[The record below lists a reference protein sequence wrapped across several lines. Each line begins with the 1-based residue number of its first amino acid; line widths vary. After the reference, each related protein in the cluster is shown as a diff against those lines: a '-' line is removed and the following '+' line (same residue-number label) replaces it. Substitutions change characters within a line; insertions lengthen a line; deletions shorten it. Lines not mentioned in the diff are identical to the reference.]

1 MRTIGRRWPR
11 KAPKGDYVAMCDY
24 CGVNWRRSKLIRDR
38 AGYLVCPD
46 DRGGRDAVTLAEEA
60 AAAAQDAGDIASNY
74 YDGGKYVG
82 Q

>member
-1 MRTIGRRWPR
+1 MRTIGRRWPKR
-11 KAPKGDYVAMCDY
+11 APKGDFVAMCDY
-24 CGVNWRRSKLIRDR
+24 CGANWRRSQLIKDR

-46 DRGGRDAVTLAEEA
+46 DQGGRDAVTLSEEA
-60 AAAAQDAGDIASNY
+60 AAASVDSSGYSM

>member
-11 KAPKGDYVAMCDY
+11 RAPKGDFVAMCDY
-24 CGVNWRRSKLIRDR
+24 CGANWRRSLMKRDR
-38 AGYLVCPD
+38 SGYLACPD
-46 DRGGRDAVTLAEEA
+46 DQGGRDAVTLAEEA
-60 AAAAQDAGDIASNY
+60 ADAAMDTESDSL

>member
-1 MRTIGRRWPR
+1 
-11 KAPKGDYVAMCDY
+11 MCDY

-60 AAAAQDAGDIASNY
+60 AAAAQDTGDIANNY